1 MVARYTRALSGELAV
16 EEFQRSWDFS
26 LGNDFAYLCRQFHN
40 LETHRQRDTAF
51 NGENPTP
58 SA

>member
-1 MVARYTRALSGELAV
+1 MRKLEILV
-16 EEFQRSWDFS
+16 
-26 LGNDFAYLCRQFHN
+26 GNDFAYLCRQFHN

>member
-1 MVARYTRALSGELAV
+1 MTLISIGTCSGADVRKLEILV
-16 EEFQRSWDFS
+16 
-26 LGNDFAYLCRQFHN
+26 GNNFAYLCRQFHN

-51 NGENPTP
+51 IGENPTP